1 MVAGYIIQPMKH
13 SSSAARKARP
23 RSNAPPG
30 PSVFAMIQAAH
41 QIEERL
47 ETALLASGLSLAKYG
62 VLHALVE
69 AREPLTL
76 TELAERLSCVR
87 SNITQLMDRLESD
100 GLVRR
105 YDDPDDRRII
115 RAALTALGVQRHDDG
130 VEALESVQD
139 QFDAQVPERHR
150 GVLSQILSALS

>member
-1 MVAGYIIQPMKH
+1 MKH
-13 SSSAARKARP
+13 SSGATGKQRPAR
-23 RSNAPPG
+23 NAPTA

-41 QIEERL
+41 QIEDRL

-62 VLHALVE
+62 VLHALAE

-105 YDDPDDRRII
+105 YDDPDDRRIV

-139 QFDAQVPERHR
+139 EFDAQVPERHR
-150 GVLSQILSALS
+150 ATLSQILSALS

>member
-1 MVAGYIIQPMKH
+1 
-13 SSSAARKARP
+13 
-23 RSNAPPG
+23 
-30 PSVFAMIQAAH
+30 MIQAAH

-47 ETALLASGLSLAKYG
+47 ETALLKCGLSLAKYG
-62 VLHALVE
+62 VVHALAE

-87 SNITQLMDRLESD
+87 SNITQLMDRLEAD

-115 RAALTALGVQRHDDG
+115 RAALTALGVQRHDEG
-130 VEALESVQD
+130 VEALASVQGD
-139 QFDAQVPERHR
+139 FDAQVPERHR
-150 GVLSQILSALS
+150 TALTQILTALS